1 MASSSNSTPL
11 VRCVEERDGGVGG
24 HQLQWSTGGGGGV
37 CLVTELRMST
47 HHSSNELQANTAP
60 MVVAQSLANTMLQSG
75 VSAQTEI
82 APRNQSSTT
91 QVTEFILIGFQ
102 LPKSVENLFFVM
114 LLAVF
119 LLTLTG
125 NITIITL
132 VCLAQQLQTS
142 MYFFLCN
149 LSLLEILF
157 VLTITPKMLANLVSL
172 NKTISFLGCAA
183 QCYFYFFLGTTEF
196 ILIAVMSFDRYVAV
210 CHPLRYAII
219 VNGRVCMT
227 LVLGC
232 WIGGFLST
240 IGPIVLFFQLTF
252 CGSNVIDHF
261 FCDYAPMIKLSCN
274 EVQFILALVS
284 ILSSVVLL
292 SSLAVTGVS
301 YVYIITTIVR
311 MNSTKGRLKTFSTCA
326 SHLTVASIFYGSAIF
341 MYSLP
346 GQGRSLAVQKA
357 VAVLTAV
364 VTPLLNPFIYTLRNE
379 KVKEALR
386 DCLKRQT
393 LKL

>member
-1 MASSSNSTPL
+1 
-11 VRCVEERDGGVGG
+11 
-24 HQLQWSTGGGGGV
+24 
-37 CLVTELRMST
+37 
-47 HHSSNELQANTAP
+47 
-60 MVVAQSLANTMLQSG
+60 
-75 VSAQTEI
+75 
-82 APRNQSSTT
+82 
-91 QVTEFILIGFQ
+91 
-102 LPKSVENLFFVM
+102 
-114 LLAVF
+114 
-119 LLTLTG
+119 
-125 NITIITL
+125 
-132 VCLAQQLQTS
+132 

-149 LSLLEILF
+149 LSFLEILF
-157 VLTITPKMLANLVSL
+157 VLTITPKMLANLASL
-172 NKTISFLGCAA
+172 DKTISFLACAA

-196 ILIAVMSFDRYVAV
+196 ILIAVMSFDRYVAI

-219 VNGRVCMT
+219 VNGQVCT
-227 LVLGC
+227 SLVLSC

-274 EVQFILALVS
+274 DIQFILALVS
-284 ILSSVVLL
+284 VLSSVVLL

-301 YVYIITTIVR
+301 YLYIIATILR
-311 MNSTKGRLKTFSTCA
+311 MHAAKGRLKTFSTCA

-346 GQGRSLAVQKA
+346 SQGRSRAVQKA
-357 VAVLTAV
+357 IAVLTAV

-386 DCLKRQT
+386 DCLKRLT

>member
-1 MASSSNSTPL
+1 MAL
-11 VRCVEERDGGVGG
+11 
-24 HQLQWSTGGGGGV
+24 
-37 CLVTELRMST
+37 
-47 HHSSNELQANTAP
+47 
-60 MVVAQSLANTMLQSG
+60 
-75 VSAQTEI
+75 
-82 APRNQSSTT
+82 RNQSGTE

-102 LPKSVENLFFVM
+102 VPKSVANLLFVV

-119 LLTLTG
+119 LLTLAG

-132 VCLAQQLQTS
+132 VCLAQQLQTA

-149 LSLLEILF
+149 LSLLEILY
-157 VLTITPKMLANLVSL
+157 VLTLTPKMLVNLVSL

-183 QCYFYFFLGTTEF
+183 QCYFYFFLGTAEF
-196 ILIAVMSFDRYVAV
+196 ILISVMSFDRYVAI
-210 CHPLRYAII
+210 CHPLRYAVI
-219 VNGRVCMT
+219 VNGHVCT
-227 LVLGC
+227 WLVLGC
-232 WIGGFLST
+232 WIGAFLST
-240 IGPIVLFFQLTF
+240 IGPIVLLFQLSF

-261 FCDYAPMIKLSCN
+261 FCDYAPLIKLSCN
-274 EVQFILALVS
+274 DVHFILALES

-292 SSLAVTGVS
+292 SSLSVTGVS
-301 YVYIITTIVR
+301 YLYIITTIVR
-311 MNSTKGRLKTFSTCA
+311 MQTAKSRLKAFSTCA

-346 GQGRSLAVQKA
+346 SQGRSRDAQKA
-357 VAVLTAV
+357 VAILTAV

-386 DCLKRQT
+386 DCLKRST

>member
-1 MASSSNSTPL
+1 MGL
-11 VRCVEERDGGVGG
+11 
-24 HQLQWSTGGGGGV
+24 
-37 CLVTELRMST
+37 
-47 HHSSNELQANTAP
+47 
-60 MVVAQSLANTMLQSG
+60 
-75 VSAQTEI
+75 
-82 APRNQSSTT
+82 RNQSGTT
-91 QVTEFILIGFQ
+91 QVTEFVLIGFQ
-102 LPKSVENLFFVM
+102 VPKSVENLLFGVFLV
-114 LLAVF
+114 VF
-119 LLTLTG
+119 LLTLAG
-125 NITIITL
+125 NVTIIAL

-157 VLTITPKMLANLVSL
+157 VLTITPNMLVDLVSM
-172 NKTISFLGCAA
+172 NKSISFLGCAA

-196 ILIAVMSFDRYVAV
+196 ILIAVMSFDRYVAI

-219 VNGRVCMT
+219 VNGHVCT
-227 LVLGC
+227 ALVLGC
-232 WIGGFLST
+232 WVGGFLST
-240 IGPIVLFFQLTF
+240 IGPIVLLFQLTF

-261 FCDYAPMIKLSCN
+261 FCDYAPMIELSCN
-274 EVQFILALVS
+274 DVQFILALVS

-292 SSLAVTGVS
+292 SSLAVTGIS
-301 YVYIITTIVR
+301 YLYIITTIVR

-346 GQGRSLAVQKA
+346 TQGRSLTVQKG

-393 LKL
+393 LTL